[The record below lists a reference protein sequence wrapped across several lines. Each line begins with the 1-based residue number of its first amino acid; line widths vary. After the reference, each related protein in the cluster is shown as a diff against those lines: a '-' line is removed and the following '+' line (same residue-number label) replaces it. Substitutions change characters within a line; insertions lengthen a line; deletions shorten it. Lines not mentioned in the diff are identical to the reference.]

1 MRSCFAVRIVRIS
14 VISGWKRQR
23 LIALQISLRSSFKHS
38 NHFTRSRDNLKRD
51 YLFKQTS
58 TGHEVQ
64 EIFFDLTYT
73 PTGYEKQLF
82 WEKGG
87 CWAHRGRE
95 GRPPFFLNFV
105 GSKKDVWW
113 VIDPRNPLPK
123 RGGGYPNFFWYHSEQ
138 IHHTSFLDPTKSK
151 KRGGRPSR
159 PLWAQHLLLPKLF
172 FFHILS
178 VCIGEI
184 GKNVLHFVT
193 FTSECLK

>member
-1 MRSCFAVRIVRIS
+1 MRSVCFAVRTVRIS

-123 RGGGYPNFFWYHSEQ
+123 RGGGVPQFFLVSFWTDPPYIIFGSDQVQEKGGSPFPTPMSSAPPSPKIIFFSYPVGLYRWDRK
-138 IHHTSFLDPTKSK
+138 TSVALRD
-151 KRGGRPSR
+151 
-159 PLWAQHLLLPKLF
+159 LY
-172 FFHILS
+172 
-178 VCIGEI
+178 
-184 GKNVLHFVT
+184 
-193 FTSECLK
+193 